1 MSATG
6 QPISIRRYGA
16 SRLYH
21 PAEGRYVSLEELGSM
36 IEDDEDF
43 VVCDAKSGNDI
54 TALILKQI
62 ITERAHHG

>member
-1 MSATG
+1 MSGSG
-6 QPISIRRYGA
+6 QPVSIKRYGG

-21 PAEGRYVSLEELGSM
+21 AAEGRYVSLEDLGCM
-36 IEDDEDF
+36 IEGDEDF
-43 VVCDAKSGNDI
+43 VVRDVTSGTDI